1 MTEAL
6 LKTGK
11 HTVTAITRLDS
22 QSPLPDGVT
31 TRKVDYEKPETL
43 VEALRGQ
50 DALVITLSG
59 RSQIQQIEEK
69 LVRAAAEAGVPWILP
84 NEWSPDTANEDVVND
99 VFILKSK
106 VATRNLIEELGKSS
120 YIAVVTGFWYEWSL
134 ALPHGFG
141 IDLVNHNATF
151 YDEGETKISTT
162 TWPQIGRA
170 VGALLSLPVKA
181 EDTDGEA
188 CLEHL
193 RNKVVYINS
202 FTVSQKDMLD
212 SARRVTGTTESD
224 WTITKEPSRERYAS
238 GVQEWKDGKYIGLAK
253 ILYTRIFYPDGC
265 GDFEHKGTLN
275 SMLALPQEDI
285 DEATNVAL
293 ERAKIGNQW
302 G

>member
-69 LVRAAAEAGVPWILP
+69 LVRAAAEAGVPWIHA
-84 NEWSPDTANEDVVND
+84 SAT
-99 VFILKSK
+99 VFLTFVPA